1 MEQQELDKED
11 QIAHLTGRASDLV
24 LPGIRSKHSAILDPE
39 LNANHSKLNLEGKYH
54 AFIKRFDE

>member
-11 QIAHLTGRASDLV
+11 HIAHLTGRASDFV

-39 LNANHSKLNLEGKYH
+39 FNANNSKLNGEGKYH
-54 AFIKRFDE
+54 AL